1 MTRQQR
7 QSVSSALM
15 NVVLLSLDWTLED
28 KWKKSPPATSIGP
41 GAVLIFFS
49 GAETNRFFRLHVHS
63 ILFWSFSLRVESTAF
78 TSRTGPKEP
87 PLFRFTFEL
96 HEQSP
101 AHLVTVATTDK
112 LENETH

>member
-1 MTRQQR
+1 MEEISTSDEHRARSGPDLLLRSRNQQIL
-7 QSVSSALM
+7 Q
-15 NVVLLSLDWTLED
+15 T
-28 KWKKSPPATSIGP
+28 
-41 GAVLIFFS
+41 
-49 GAETNRFFRLHVHS
+49 LHVHS

-78 TSRTGPKEP
+78 TSRTGLKEP

>member
-1 MTRQQR
+1 MEEISTSDEHRARSGPDLLLRSRNQQIL
-7 QSVSSALM
+7 Q
-15 NVVLLSLDWTLED
+15 T
-28 KWKKSPPATSIGP
+28 
-41 GAVLIFFS
+41 
-49 GAETNRFFRLHVHS
+49 LHVHS